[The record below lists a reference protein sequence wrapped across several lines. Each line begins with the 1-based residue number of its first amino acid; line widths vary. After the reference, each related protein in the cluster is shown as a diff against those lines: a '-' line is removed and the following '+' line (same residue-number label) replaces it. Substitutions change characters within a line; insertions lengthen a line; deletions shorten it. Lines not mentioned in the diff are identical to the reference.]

1 MKVLVTGAT
10 GFIGHHLVNRLAS
23 EGHAVSVLSRKPL
36 KENEFPGHKIKVCIG
51 DVTDSLSLLSATE
64 GQDMVYHL
72 AGKIA
77 YKASE
82 RADMEKVNV
91 QGTQKIVDA
100 CITNEVPSFV
110 FMSSVVAI
118 GASFDPD
125 HILDE
130 ESPYNI
136 AHLNLGYFETKHKA
150 EEIVKTAFH
159 HNGLRVFI
167 LNPSTVYG
175 AGDATKGSRSV
186 QMKVAKGKFP
196 FYPPGGV
203 SVVHI
208 DDVLYCLMQVP
219 FKGRPGER
227 YIVSGENLLLKD
239 VFKII
244 ADAAGVPAPRIPL
257 PKPAIK
263 ILGFLGDH
271 VLEPLGLKGPM
282 SGETAH
288 TSTMYHWFSSAKA
301 QKELGLKPTPAR
313 LAIQESV
320 KWMKAHGY
328 LDKSK

>member
-10 GFIGHHLVNRLAS
+10 GFIGHHLVNKLAS
-23 EGHAVSVLSRKPL
+23 EGHTVSVLSRKPL
-36 KENEFPGHKIKVCIG
+36 KDNEFPGHKIRVCLG
-51 DVTDSLSLLSATE
+51 DVTDSLSLLTATE
-64 GQDMVYHL
+64 DQDMVYHL

-91 QGTQKIVDA
+91 QGTQKVVDA

-118 GASFDPD
+118 GSSFDGQV
-125 HILDE
+125 LDE
-130 ESPYNI
+130 NSPYNI
-136 AHLNLGYFETKHKA
+136 GHLNLGYFETKHKA

-159 HNGLRVFI
+159 HNGLKVFI

-175 AGDATKGSRSV
+175 AGDATKGSRGV
-186 QMKVAKGKFP
+186 QIKVAKGKFP

-203 SVVHI
+203 NVVHI
-208 DDVLYCLMQVP
+208 DDVLHCLIQLP
-219 FKGRPGER
+219 LKGRPGER
-227 YIVSGENLLLKD
+227 YIVAGENLLLKD

-244 ADAAGVPAPRIPL
+244 ADTAGVPAPKIPL
-257 PKPAIK
+257 PKPIIK
-263 ILGFLGDH
+263 VLGLLGDYI
-271 VLEPLGLKGPM
+271 LEPLGLKGPM

-301 QKELGLKPTPAR
+301 QKELGLKVTPAR
-313 LAIQESV
+313 SAIQESV
-320 KWMKAHGY
+320 KWMKKNGY
-328 LDKSK
+328 LD

>member
-1 MKVLVTGAT
+1 MKILVTGAT
-10 GFIGHHLVNRLAS
+10 GFIGHHLVNKLAS
-23 EGHAVSVLSRKPL
+23 EGHTVSVLVRKPL
-36 KENEFPGHKIKVCIG
+36 PESTFPGHKIRACLG

-64 GQDMVYHL
+64 DQDMVYHL

-77 YKASE
+77 YRASE
-82 RADMEKVNV
+82 RAEMEKVNV

-118 GASFDPD
+118 GASYDPNV
-125 HILDE
+125 ILDE

-136 AHLNLGYFETKHKA
+136 SDLNLGYFETKHKA
-150 EEIVKTAFH
+150 EEIVKTAYH

-175 AGDATKGSRSV
+175 AGDATKGSRST
-186 QMKVAKGKFP
+186 QIKVAKGKFP

-208 DDVLYCLMQVP
+208 DDVLYCLLNVP

-244 ADAAGVPAPRIPL
+244 ADTAGVPAPRFPL
-257 PKPAIK
+257 SKLVIK
-263 ILGFLGDH
+263 VLGFVGDNI
-271 VLEPLGLKGPM
+271 LEPLGLKGPL
-282 SGETAH
+282 SGETAK
-288 TSTMYHWFSSAKA
+288 TSVMYHWFSSAKA
-301 QKELGLKPTPAR
+301 QRELGLKITPAR

-320 KWMKAHGY
+320 RWMKRNGY
-328 LDKSK
+328 LD

>member
-10 GFIGHHLVNRLAS
+10 GFIGHHLVKRLAS
-23 EGHAVSVLSRKPL
+23 EGHTVSVLSRKPL
-36 KENEFPGHKIKVCIG
+36 KDSDFPGLKIKVCPG
-51 DVTDSLSLLSATE
+51 DITDSLSLLSATE
-64 GQDMVYHL
+64 DQDMVYHL

-82 RADMEKVNV
+82 RAEMEKVNV

-110 FMSSVVAI
+110 YMSSVVAI
-118 GASFDPD
+118 GASFTPTV
-125 HILDE
+125 LDE
-130 ESPYNI
+130 NSPYNI
-136 AHLNLGYFETKHKA
+136 SNLNLGYFETKHKA
-150 EEIVKTAFH
+150 EEIVKTAYH
-159 HNGLRVFI
+159 HNGLKVFI

-186 QMKVAKGKFP
+186 QIKVAKGKFP
-196 FYPPGGV
+196 YYPPGGT

-208 DDVLYCLMQVP
+208 DDVLYCLMEVP
-219 FKGRPGER
+219 RKGRPGER

-239 VFKII
+239 IFKII
-244 ADAAGVPAPRIPL
+244 ANAAGVPAPSIPL
-257 PKPAIK
+257 YKPVIK
-263 ILGFLGDH
+263 VLGFIGDNI
-271 VLEPLGLKGPM
+271 LEPLGIKGPM

-301 QKELGLKPTPAR
+301 QKELGLKPTSAV

-320 KWMKAHGY
+320 KWMKQNGY
-328 LDKSK
+328 LD